1 MAALADE
8 VCDLRVI
15 EVDFHLVRPV
25 LAGDAGEEDQL
36 ARAAVVHALELP
48 AGAHGPVAGVGLDA
62 ELVFQLI
69 EQLEGI
75 ARLAVHLVDK
85 RKDRDMA
92 HGADLEEFPRLR
104 LDALGPVDDHD
115 GGVRRHERAV
125 GVLGKVLM
133 AGGIQN
139 VDAEALVLELHDG
152 RGDRDASLLFD
163 LHPVRYGGA
172 GIFLALDRARLRDG
186 PAVEQ
191 EFFCQGGFTGV
202 GVRDD
207 RKGSAPGDFFFQG
220 CHVCSSRS
228 CFFKSKQRRCYM
240 GHPPNLSVF
249 FIFVITGLVYHMR
262 SPFTSARTAFSA
274 KMGRIPKGSPSRG
287 AVCEAD

>member
-1 MAALADE
+1 
-8 VCDLRVI
+8 
-15 EVDFHLVRPV
+15 
-25 LAGDAGEEDQL
+25 
-36 ARAAVVHALELP
+36 
-48 AGAHGPVAGVGLDA
+48 
-62 ELVFQLI
+62 
-69 EQLEGI
+69 
-75 ARLAVHLVDK
+75 
-85 RKDRDMA
+85 
-92 HGADLEEFPRLR
+92 
-104 LDALGPVDDHD
+104 
-115 GGVRRHERAV
+115 
-125 GVLGKVLM
+125 M
-133 AGGIQN
+133 AGGVQD

-152 RGDRDASLLFD
+152 RGDRNASLLFD

-262 SPFTSARTAFSA
+262 SPFTSAHTAFSA
-274 KMGRIPKGSPSRG
+274 KMGRIPKSSPFRGTGSVQPRLRG
-287 AVCEAD
+287 CRRFVSAVCLRRPYLFSRKRKDRGEKSAWTRLVPPAPEFS